1 MAFKI
6 RYAELKDLDAI
17 LDIYNEAVLNTTATF
32 DVIPRTKEKHLLWFN
47 EHDNKYAVIVYDSD
61 DIIKGW
67 ASLSRWSDRQAYL
80 NTVENSVYVKKEFR
94 KHGIGRELLSQLVKL
109 AKESGFHTIIARIAE
124 GNKTSIRMHSELGF
138 EVIGVMK
145 EAGNKFGRFIDVT
158 LMQKIL

>member
-1 MAFKI
+1 
-6 RYAELKDLDAI
+6 
-17 LDIYNEAVLNTTATF
+17 
-32 DVIPRTKEKHLLWFN
+32 
-47 EHDNKYAVIVYDSD
+47 
-61 DIIKGW
+61 
-67 ASLSRWSDRQAYL
+67 L